1 MILKTKRLNL
11 EKAKLEDAPFFYK
24 LLNSP
29 NWIEFIGDRNINTLD
44 DAEKYIKNSLIQS
57 YANHG
62 FGLYKMTLQ
71 SDGKPVGICGLLK
84 RPNLD
89 HPDIGFALLPEY
101 AKQGYMF
108 EAAEATMDYAK
119 SILGIFTIVAITTE
133 RNTNSRKLL
142 EKIGLKL
149 KGNISFEEGGKDFLL
164 YSNEN

>member
-1 MILKTKRLNL
+1 MILKTNRLKL
-11 EKAKLEDAPFFYK
+11 EKASLEDAPFFHK

-29 NWIEFIGDRNINTLD
+29 NWIEYIGDRNINALV
-44 DAEKYIKNSLIQS
+44 DAEKYIQNSLIQS
-57 YANHG
+57 YVDHG
-62 FGLYKMTLQ
+62 FGLYKMTLL
-71 SDGKPVGICGLLK
+71 SDGNTIGICGLLK

-101 AKQGYMF
+101 AKQGYML
-108 EAAEATMDYAK
+108 EAAQATMDYAK
-119 SILGIFTIVAITTE
+119 SKLDIKTIIAITTE

-149 KGNISFEEGGKDFLL
+149 KGNISFEKDGKDFLL